1 MRPRDA
7 RPCPARRATHA
18 EVTSAPHAGLPFAPA
33 FAFLH
38 YKIFR
43 ALHAPDPKA
52 SEDESKAMV

>member
-1 MRPRDA
+1 MRSG
-7 RPCPARRATHA
+7 PARRATHA